1 MLVNGQ
7 LTLYHTSEFFVS
19 TKDPS
24 FEIEIYLLTG
34 NLRKKGGNV
43 ELNLSNYTLNASN
56 RIVATIQNTPLH
68 NSTLLID
75 ATYMPSD
82 LPPNNRLLVSL
93 HQLEDMQ
100 HKKYLQELAEEG
112 R

>member
-1 MLVNGQ
+1 
-7 LTLYHTSEFFVS
+7 
-19 TKDPS
+19 
-24 FEIEIYLLTG
+24 LLTG
-34 NLRKKGGNV
+34 TLRKKGGNV

-82 LPPNNRLLVSL
+82 LPPTSRLLVSL
-93 HQLEDMQ
+93 NQLEDIQ
-100 HKKYLQELAEEG
+100 HKKYLQELVEEG